1 MVCRVVVAATV
12 MLAATVTV
20 AQSTSSGFVSV
31 GRGVPVQKALPHPG
45 DGSTNMARYLAQ
57 YAVVGPFKL
66 KPQNASGS
74 TTDVGSAWNGAT
86 PKGVTPLPVDLFTTK
101 DFYKDRA
108 LWSDPRYFRCNSGL
122 AIEQQRGASNFSM
135 RTIDGDPRTAAWGY
149 CDRDYPRSAIVSPY
163 PFKTAEAHYRALL
176 AEVRSHGG
184 PTKHTYATLPVEW
197 NGRYARMSL
206 EMAFGTW
213 YGMVWNQI
221 PTILSLLTPE
231 YQTRLV
237 QELYHE
243 GTTNAP
249 QWPGMY
255 CWPEGFMRRF
265 HFAGTG
271 EHQIMLTPTLV
282 QILSSSSG
290 NFITHI
296 HVGREFNMSGA
307 VPRLGP
313 DVARWYGETIGF
325 WDGDTLITWTS
336 NIQGWTSHGLF
347 EFSNKLQTI
356 EIYSPNRDAGW
367 QIHGAAPRNGLL
379 RRRRARRAGSNRA
392 GLPPPE
398 RLRRRRALRLSAVPP
413 DDLPDQGSRDARGAP
428 ERDRV
433 RSAGHVRSAL
443 GADLGQV
450 LRAGHAEARRRT
462 TSSSST
468 DRHIDAATSVR
479 PACDPDRTFRPRSR
493 AACRSV
499 RPAAARADGDRRS
512 CCRGQ
517 RLRARR
523 AAALPASAH
532 SNACAIPRRSMP
544 PPSARGFVSSRRPKR
559 RP

>member
-1 MVCRVVVAATV
+1 MMVSRAAVAATTA
-12 MLAATVTV
+12 LAATMSV
-20 AQSTSSGFVSV
+20 AQSTSSGFISV
-31 GRGVPVQKALPHPG
+31 GRGAPVQKALPHPG
-45 DGSTNMARYLAQ
+45 DSSTNMAKYLSQ
-57 YAVVGPFKL
+57 YAIVGPFKL

-74 TTDVGSAWNGAT
+74 TMDVGSAWNGAT
-86 PKGVTPLPVDLFTTK
+86 PKGVTRLPVDLFTTR

-122 AIEQQRGASNFSM
+122 AIEQQRGASNFSL

-163 PFKTAEAHYRALL
+163 PFKTADAHYNALL
-176 AEVRSHGG
+176 TEVRSHGG

-197 NGRYARMSL
+197 NGRYGRMSL

-325 WDGDTLITWTS
+325 WDRDTLITWTS

-356 EIYSPNRDAGW
+356 EIYSPNRDAAGKFM
-367 QIHGAAPRNGLL
+367 GLHHETVFYDADAL
-379 RRRRARRAGSNRA
+379 VEPVRIVRDFRRQSDFDEGEPYVFPQC
-392 GLPPPE
+392 LQTIYPIK
-398 RLRRRRALRLSAVPP
+398 
-413 DDLPDQGSRDARGAP
+413 
-428 ERDRV
+428 
-433 RSAGHVRSAL
+433 
-443 GADLGQV
+443 
-450 LRAGHAEARRRT
+450 GHATPVAPPNVIEYEVP
-462 TSSSST
+462 
-468 DRHIDAATSVR
+468 DMYGR
-479 PACDPDRTFRPRSR
+479 PWAQIWEKYFEQGMQKPEKDDFFKF
-493 AACRSV
+493 
-499 RPAAARADGDRRS
+499 D
-512 CCRGQ
+512 
-517 RLRARR
+517 
-523 AAALPASAH
+523 
-532 SNACAIPRRSMP
+532 
-544 PPSARGFVSSRRPKR
+544 
-559 RP
+559 